1 MKQDKKWVIYTT
13 KRGLRLL
20 VKKTSKRPL
29 KPILMLVSMA
39 MLGCHKFGWQHR
51 NLGTLKEQRNFILTR
66 VSRASKRAVITLVSL
81 LKKVEN
87 WKAQDYYSGA
97 VSDTLDLV
105 KASKESTLNSDKHT
119 NLYDQVDRLLSQRL
133 TLSIDSTLWLFL
145 N

>member
-1 MKQDKKWVIYTT
+1 MIYTT

-39 MLGCHKFGWQHR
+39 MLRVVTSLVGNYR

-66 VSRASKRAVITLVSL
+66 VKRASERAVTTLVSL
-81 LKKVEN
+81 QKKVEN
-87 WKAQDYYSGA
+87 WKKLKTTTRGA
-97 VSDTLDLV
+97 VSKDTLDLV

-119 NLYDQVDRLLSQRL
+119 NLYDRVA
-133 TLSIDSTLWLFL
+133 IAY
-145 N
+145 